1 MDYISRYGLKY
12 NPFIKNTR
20 NTTVETSEYHEIT
33 FRLNLLLQTRGFGL
47 LTGSPGRG
55 KTTMVRNWSE
65 SLNDAAYKI
74 IYVSLSTITVQD
86 FYIQLVASLGQEPC
100 YKKSKNF
107 RLIQSGIER
116 LNVEKKMT
124 PVIVLDEA
132 NYLSNSVLNDLKI
145 IFNFDMDSRD
155 KAVVLLVGLPELRNQ
170 LALTIHEPLRQRITM
185 NYNIDALSKE
195 EAAKYVR
202 EKMSMAGCHQEV
214 FERSALEAILNAAG
228 GTPRMIDKYVNAS
241 LLLGSTLNKNIIDA
255 ETVLTAIDDATI
267 SIV

>member
-1 MDYISRYGLKY
+1 MDYISRYGLEY

-124 PVIVLDEA
+124 PVIVLD
-132 NYLSNSVLNDLKI
+132 D
-145 IFNFDMDSRD
+145 D

>member
-1 MDYISRYGLKY
+1 MDYISRYGLEY

-155 KAVVLLVGLPELRNQ
+155 KAVVLLVGPYDSRAAEAAHNDELQHRCPKQ
-170 LALTIHEPLRQRITM
+170 GGGSKVRQREDEHGRM
-185 NYNIDALSKE
+185 PSGGL
-195 EAAKYVR
+195 R
-202 EKMSMAGCHQEV
+202 EK
-214 FERSALEAILNAAG
+214 RS
-228 GTPRMIDKYVNAS
+228 
-241 LLLGSTLNKNIIDA
+241 
-255 ETVLTAIDDATI
+255 
-267 SIV
+267 